1 MAAKKKTK
9 ARKAP
14 VKKVKRGAAK
24 IAGKKPKPRGALT
37 VSQCMTRSV
46 HTIGRDQMLSFAH
59 ETMNKHRIRHLPVL
73 DGGKLV
79 GLVSQRDLYFVEAL
93 DNTSPDRVPVDEAM
107 TQDVFETGPD
117 TPLSDVVRTMLDK
130 KYGCAVVTEGG
141 QVVGVFS
148 AIDALEAFLKFLE
161 N

>member
-9 ARKAP
+9 TPNAPGKTAPRRSPAKARKKGAP
-14 VKKVKRGAAK
+14 PGV
-24 IAGKKPKPRGALT
+24 PT
-37 VSQCMTRSV
+37 VSQFMTRTV
-46 HTIGRDQMLSFAH
+46 QTIGRDQPLSLAH
-59 ETMNKHRIRHLPVL
+59 ELMNAHRIRHLPVL